1 MVPSFNLISVPAI
14 TKSRAGIAK
23 QFVTNADIAGQ
34 KKEILWRII
43 FLLMKFEAFAAST
56 SKPASVDYFLKIFP
70 IQYIA
75 LSDPASSPAQL
86 CSDTAKETTSLL
98 TIDTLTFHVILQRTF
113 LTPIGRKPGIFLKQD
128 ELACN

>member
-1 MVPSFNLISVPAI
+1 
-14 TKSRAGIAK
+14 
-23 QFVTNADIAGQ
+23 
-34 KKEILWRII
+34 
-43 FLLMKFEAFAAST
+43 MKFEAFAAST

-75 LSDPASSPAQL
+75 VSDPASSPAQL

-128 ELACN
+128 ELASN